1 MGFFVGKSRETH
13 LTTNDISSSARLA
26 SSLWPPTPMPTPEVR
41 LAQTMGT
48 ESSFPAQQLDPDM
61 EQMHIPREARSPGLG
76 RDPRGCPSP
85 ARPSKGGKAW
95 EPGPWRDHHR
105 TRRTAIRS
113 WQEEKTFFALIESR
127 EKGSVAGQANFCQS
141 SGGGE
146 QNPFIS
152 RS

>member
-1 MGFFVGKSRETH
+1 MLLRSREPGGQQVTERPPMGLFVGKSRKTH
-13 LTTNDISSSARLA
+13 LTTKDISSSAGLA
-26 SSLWPPTPMPTPEVR
+26 SSLWPPTPMPTPEVQ

-85 ARPSKGGKAW
+85 ARPSKGGEAW

-105 TRRTAIRS
+105 TRRTSIRS
-113 WQEEKTFFALIESR
+113 WQEEKTILLL
-127 EKGSVAGQANFCQS
+127 
-141 SGGGE
+141 
-146 QNPFIS
+146 
-152 RS
+152 